1 LYHPLRSTKVTRIF
15 RGRGRRVVEER
26 KSGLMTTI
34 RKRPRGG
41 RLLAAALLSASLS
54 LCVEVAHCSL
64 SDVLASLHHS
74 NQLRLQLS
82 SPTRSPGDVSGTR
95 LVALSEERIPMLL
108 RLRGGRKK
116 NRHMGKKVRQLHNYV
131 PKQRRAHENPLQIN
145 KPHRKRKKAKEREA
159 AAKRMRNVQNSVKT
173 GEGREELYSHG
184 LIDRPEMSAK
194 ARLGDNFIDLA
205 QLNGDENY
213 GGNEWEASERLL
225 HKMADADALREP
237 IEGKTKETDG
247 NDPTPWKSTASF

>member
-1 LYHPLRSTKVTRIF
+1 MMNTTRLRS
-15 RGRGRRVVEER
+15 RGERR
-26 KSGLMTTI
+26 
-34 RKRPRGG
+34 
-41 RLLAAALLSASLS
+41 LAAALLSASLL
-54 LCVEVAHCSL
+54 LCLEVAQGSL
-64 SDVLASLHHS
+64 SDVLASQHHRS
-74 NQLRLQLS
+74 QLRLQLPS
-82 SPTRSPGDVSGTR
+82 RTQSPEDGAGIR
-95 LVALSEERIPMLL
+95 LVAMSEERIPMLL

-159 AAKRMRNVQNSVKT
+159 AAKRVRNVQKSVKT

-194 ARLGDNFIDLA
+194 ARLGDNFIDVA

-225 HKMADADALREP
+225 HKMADADALRESLKGP
-237 IEGKTKETDG
+237 TKETDG
-247 NDPTPWKSTASF
+247 NDPLPWNSTPSTKTHSKPRQAMAARLPIPQA